1 MMSAQLVQFPASIF
15 VPLGLAFFGLG
26 TGYLIFGPQELL
38 NFPARDANVD
48 LANGAWGFWMPGF
61 CQFVNG
67 MLLLIGLSWFPVFKG
82 SPLYAAGIITSVFGI
97 HWFAMGYIRM
107 RGGDPRP
114 GGFMAIAFFLVS
126 LLGFIVFL
134 RAGDW
139 PVWLLFIGLMAIYV
153 ADFFV
158 SFGWGLP
165 GSLRAMG
172 FLHTLTG
179 LWLMYL
185 TFAIVLNLASGTHL
199 PL

>member
-48 LANGAWGFWMPGF
+48 LANGVWGFWMPGF

-82 SPLYAAGIITSVFGI
+82 SPLYAAGFITSVFVI
-97 HWFAMGYIRM
+97 HWFAMDYIRM

-158 SFGWGLP
+158 SFGWGRP

-172 FLHTLTG
+172 LLHTLTG

>member
-1 MMSAQLVQFPASIF
+1 MNAQLIQLPASIY

-26 TGYLIFGPQELL
+26 TGYLIYGPQEFLGY
-38 NFPARDANVD
+38 PARDEKVD
-48 LANGAWGFWMPGF
+48 FANGVWGIWMPGF

-67 MLLLIGLSWFPVFKG
+67 LILLIGLSWFHVFHG
-82 SPLYAAGIITSVFGI
+82 APLYAAGILTSVFGI
-97 HWFAMGYIRM
+97 HWFAMGHIRM

-114 GGFMAIAFFLVS
+114 GGFMAVAFFLVS
-126 LLGFIVFL
+126 LLGFIVFM

-139 PVWLLFIGLMAIYV
+139 PVWLLFIGLMAIYLV
-153 ADFFV
+153 DFFV
-158 SFGWGLP
+158 SFGIGMP
-165 GSLRAMG
+165 GSLKMMG
-172 FLHTLTG
+172 LLHTLTG